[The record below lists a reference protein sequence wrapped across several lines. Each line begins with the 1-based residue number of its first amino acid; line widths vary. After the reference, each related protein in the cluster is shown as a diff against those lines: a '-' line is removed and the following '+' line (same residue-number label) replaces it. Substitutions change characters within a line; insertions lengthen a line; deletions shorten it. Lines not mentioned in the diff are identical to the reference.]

1 MAPSALPR
9 DAAWF
14 PRRLQ
19 QIPDA
24 PASLWYEGDPSRLP
38 APARPSLAVV
48 GTRAATRDALE
59 QTREVADRLARLG
72 VVIVSGLA
80 RGIDAVAHRAALD
93 AGGVTIAVLGS
104 GLDCLY
110 PPEHRE
116 LATRIAATGA
126 VLSEYPP
133 DTPPRLWMFP
143 RRNRLV
149 AGLADAVLV
158 VEAPERSGA
167 LITAGAAGDQG
178 KEVFVMPGRCAGGR
192 NRGGHLL
199 IRDGARLVEGV
210 DDIVADA
217 GWQLGTLWPGK
228 DAPGEA
234 AEFSLDE
241 YTRTSGL
248 TVSEALARL
257 LELELAGE
265 VTRVGASRF
274 RTRAGRMLT

>member
-9 DAAWF
+9 DDARF
-14 PRRLQ
+14 PRRLL

-24 PASLWYEGDPSRLP
+24 PASLWCEGDPSHLP
-38 APARPSLAVV
+38 PPDSPSLAVV

-59 QTREVADRLARLG
+59 QTREVVDRLARLG

-80 RGIDAVAHRAALD
+80 RGIDAVAHQAALD
-93 AGGVTIAVLGS
+93 AGGVTVGVLGS
-104 GLDCLY
+104 GHDCLY
-110 PPEHRE
+110 PPEHRD
-116 LATRIAATGA
+116 LATRICVRGA
-126 VLSEYPP
+126 VLTEYPP
-133 DTPPRLWMFP
+133 ETPPRLWMFP

-178 KEVFVMPGRCAGGR
+178 KDVLVMPGRCAGER

-199 IRDGARLVEGV
+199 LRDGARLVDCA
-210 DDIVADA
+210 DDIVADV
-217 GWQLGTLWPGK
+217 GWRLGSLLPGRGPVG
-228 DAPGEA
+228 ASE
-234 AEFSLDE
+234 EFSLDE
-241 YTRTSGL
+241 YTRQAGL
-248 TVSEALARL
+248 SVAEALARL

-265 VTRVGASRF
+265 VTRLGASRF

>member
-19 QIPDA
+19 QIPDT
-24 PASLWYEGDPSRLP
+24 PASLWCEGDPCRIP
-38 APARPSLAVV
+38 APDRPSLAVV

-80 RGIDAVAHRAALD
+80 RGIDAVAHQAALD

-110 PPEHRE
+110 PPEHRD
-116 LATRIAATGA
+116 LAAHIAAQGA

-199 IRDGARLVEGV
+199 IRDGARLVESV

-234 AEFSLDE
+234 HEFSLDE
-241 YTRTSGL
+241 FTRRSGV
-248 TVSEALARL
+248 TVAEALARL
-257 LELELAGE
+257 LELELAGA

-274 RTRAGRMLT
+274 RTRPGRMLT

>member
-1 MAPSALPR
+1 MVPSALPR
-9 DAAWF
+9 DDARF
-14 PRRLQ
+14 PRRLL

-24 PASLWYEGDPSRLP
+24 PACVWCAGEASHIPSP
-38 APARPSLAVV
+38 ERPSLAVV

-80 RGIDAVAHRAALD
+80 RGIDAVAHQAALD
-93 AGGVTIAVLGS
+93 AGGLTIAVLGS
-104 GLDCLY
+104 GLGSIY
-110 PPEHRE
+110 PPEHRD
-116 LATRIAATGA
+116 LATRICAQGA

-178 KEVFVMPGRCAGGR
+178 KEVLVMPGRCLGGR

-210 DDIVADA
+210 DDIVADV
-217 GWQLGTLWPGK
+217 GWQLGTFWPGRE
-228 DAPGEA
+228 ATGEA
-234 AEFSLDE
+234 VEFSLDE
-241 YTRTSGL
+241 FTRTSGL

-257 LELELAGE
+257 LERELAGE
-265 VTRVGASRF
+265 VTRIGASRF
-274 RTRAGRMLT
+274 RTRSGRMLT